1 MAQKRMNSLSGL
13 IRGGLGD
20 AATAVPR
27 ALLLTVRQ
35 DDFQAIDGGL
45 AALNRAAAER
55 VDSADQAIAILRT
68 GGFDLMIVDLVRD
81 GAQHLAAIESQRG
94 DPLLANIVCVV
105 ISADVQSTPT
115 QKAIEIGIDDVLRE
129 PLDRSVARLC
139 FAACLERRKLREDS
153 LQYWMATAND
163 ESDEHARAL
172 LDALPEAVIAVR
184 ADGAIELANVVAERM
199 FGLTGTALIGTPFS
213 ALVSRAVDDG
223 RGTTWTTE
231 ALVSLRGPS
240 TAILRLPGGFSRPV
254 EILAN
259 PYQRFGRSLVA
270 CVLREVDWA
279 APKSAAPASPIHSA
293 LQSDGQSGLRANA
306 ELLHELA
313 KEVTT
318 RLDLIGRNINMMND
332 EVFGPVGVA
341 IYKSYLSE
349 ALGGIDQARALLDGA
364 AHPDKERRKEN
375 GAETALRELVTEVLA
390 KRQRHAERRRVVVE
404 TEVESSA
411 ALVHLPRRLLGRLI
425 EAQFDFAL
433 TCVEHGGQIILR
445 AQCGSDE
452 RLLLTV
458 QTSGCAA
465 SADEIL
471 KAAREPTDRKS
482 AQRPLTI
489 AWSALRSAAKVLDGV
504 AEIDVTEDKGAMIV
518 AMLPQRRHSD
528 RG

>member
-1 MAQKRMNSLSGL
+1 
-13 IRGGLGD
+13 
-20 AATAVPR
+20 
-27 ALLLTVRQ
+27 LLLTVRQ
-35 DDFQAIDGGL
+35 DDFAAVDSAL
-45 AALNRAAAER
+45 AALDRPPAER
-55 VDSADQAIAILRT
+55 VDSGDKAIALLRS
-68 GGFDLMIVDLVRD
+68 GGFDLMIADLVRD
-81 GAQHLAAIESQRG
+81 GMAHLAAIERLRN
-94 DPLLANIVCVV
+94 DALLSGIVCIA

-139 FAACLERRKLREDS
+139 FSACLERRKLRDDS
-153 LQYWMATAND
+153 LHYWMATA
-163 ESDEHARAL
+163 SDETDDHARAL
-172 LDALPEAVIAVR
+172 LDALPEAVVALR
-184 ADGAIELANVVAERM
+184 QDGIIDLASAGAERM
-199 FGLTGTALIGTPFS
+199 FGLSGGALIGTPFS
-213 ALVSRAVDDG
+213 ALVSRAVEDG
-223 RGTTWTTE
+223 RGATWTPETLE
-231 ALVSLRGPS
+231 TLRGPS
-240 TAILRLPGGFSRPV
+240 MAILRLPGGFSRPI
-254 EILAN
+254 EILCN
-259 PYQRFGRSLVA
+259 PYKRFGRNLIA
-270 CVLREVDWA
+270 CVLREVDWVA
-279 APKSAAPASPIHSA
+279 KQQGAPAVPVHSA
-293 LQSDGQSGLRANA
+293 VQGEGQSGLRANA

-318 RLDLIGRNINMMND
+318 RLDLIGRNINMMNE

-375 GAETALRELVTEVLA
+375 GAETALRELMTEVLT

-404 TEVESSA
+404 TEIESSA

-425 EAQFDFAL
+425 EAQIDFAL
-433 TCVEHGGQIILR
+433 TCAEHGGQIILR
-445 AQCGSDE
+445 GQCGSDE

-489 AWSALRSAAKVLDGV
+489 AWSAVRSAAKVMDGV
-504 AEIDVTEDKGAMIV
+504 AEIDVTEDKGAMV
-518 AMLPQRRHSD
+518 VVMLPQRRRSD
-528 RG
+528 RE

>member
-1 MAQKRMNSLSGL
+1 MNSLSGP
-13 IRGGLGD
+13 IGGGLSD

-27 ALLLTVRQ
+27 ALLLTVRP
-35 DDFQAIDGGL
+35 DEFQAIDGGL
-45 AALNRAAAER
+45 AALNRAPAER
-55 VDSADQAIAILRT
+55 TDSTDQATAILRT

-81 GAQHLAAIESQRG
+81 GAQHLAAIESLRG
-94 DPLLANIVCVV
+94 DPLLSGIVCVV

-163 ESDEHARAL
+163 ESDDARAL
-172 LDALPEAVIAVR
+172 LDALPEAVVAVR
-184 ADGAIELANVVAERM
+184 ADGAIELANTVAERM

-223 RGTTWTTE
+223 RGATWTTE
-231 ALVSLRGPS
+231 ALVNLRGPS

-259 PYQRFGRSLVA
+259 PYQRFGRSLIA

-279 APKSAAPASPIHSA
+279 TPKVAAPASPIHSA

-318 RLDLIGRNINMMND
+318 RLDLIGRNINMMNE

-375 GAETALRELVTEVLA
+375 GAETALRELMTEVLT

-404 TEVESSA
+404 TEIESSA

-425 EAQFDFAL
+425 EAQIDFAL
-433 TCVEHGGQIILR
+433 TCAEHGGQIILR
-445 AQCGSDE
+445 GQCGSDE

-489 AWSALRSAAKVLDGV
+489 AWSAVRSAAKVMDGV
-504 AEIDVTEDKGAMIV
+504 AEIDVTEDKGAMV
-518 AMLPQRRHSD
+518 VVMLPQRRRSD
-528 RG
+528 RE